1 MISFSKK
8 KKLKILFVSSEEAP
22 FAKVGGLGEVIFSL
36 PRALNS
42 LGHDARVMIPRYGT
56 IDTGAWKMPYVYEGL
71 DVPTAPQNGGVRL
84 LCNVRKFEA
93 TEDPRSPVTTY
104 FLENQEYYELRSNIY
119 GYKDDSIRFALLSR
133 GCLEFLNGHKEWTPD
148 IIVSTDWMTGFVP
161 NFLKTDYKDYVRLRP
176 ITTVLSVHNLSSQMA
191 RSHRFLAEAER
202 DDGYGPVP
210 DFFSPR
216 MGDINPLRR
225 GILYAD
231 LINTVSSAYAK
242 EIMTP
247 EFGEGLENLLREKQ
261 DRLYGIL
268 NGLDYETNDPATDK
282 KLARNFTANTI
293 NLRDENKIV
302 LQRQFGLPQESSA
315 FLMGI
320 ISRLNRQKGFDLL
333 EPVIESFL
341 RATKAQLV
349 TVGEGDAE
357 IMDFFHELETKFPEQ
372 VRVRLQYDGS
382 LPHVVYGGCDVVLIP
397 SRFEPSGLTQM
408 EAMRFGA
415 IPVAR
420 RVGGLADT
428 VEDYN
433 PEKETGN
440 GFLFDSLDPNELLI
454 ALTRAYVN
462 WRHRSSWRKMQKTAM
477 EKDFSWDRS
486 AREYV
491 TFFENA
497 LLAHDGELK

>member
-8 KKLKILFVSSEEAP
+8 KKLKILFISSEEAP
-22 FAKVGGLGEVIFSL
+22 FAKVGGLGEVMFSL

-56 IDTGAWKMPYVYEGL
+56 IDTGAWRMPYVYEGL
-71 DVPTAPQNGGVRL
+71 DVPTAPQNRGVRL

-261 DRLYGIL
+261 DRIYGIL

-282 KLARNFTANTI
+282 KLARNFTDKTI
-293 NLRDENKIV
+293 NLRDENKTA
-302 LQRQFGLPQESSA
+302 LQRQFGLPQESDA

-341 RATKAQLV
+341 RATGAQLV

-357 IMDFFHELETKFPEQ
+357 IMDFFHKLETKFPEQ

-497 LLAHDGELK
+497 LLAHDRELK